1 MAPARTTL
9 WRHRDFLL
17 LWSGETVSH
26 VGTTVGQLA
35 VPLLAVTALG
45 ATPWEMGLLTAA
57 GTAAFLLVGLPAG
70 ALLDRVRRRPVMIAA
85 DLARFALFG
94 SVPLAWWFDVLTFPQ
109 VLVVVLVGGAATVFF
124 DVAYQSV
131 LPSVVG
137 REGLVEGNTKLESTR
152 GAADAAGPALGGGLA
167 QLVGAANAVLLDA
180 VSFLVS
186 AAALARMRGR
196 EEVPARSGRSLRAE
210 IGEGLRYVLGHRL
223 LRPITACT
231 GTANLFGGALMAV
244 QVIYL
249 ATELDLP
256 AGAVGLVLSAA
267 GVAGVAGALT
277 AGWWIRRFGQA
288 RVVVGAL
295 LVTGPPVLLVA
306 SGSPVWFAV
315 ALAAE
320 GYGGV
325 LYNVAQVSFRQSICP
340 DRLLGRMNASIRFL
354 VWGTIPLGGLLGGA
368 LGELLGL
375 RATLLVA
382 AIGMVLAPAWVL
394 FSPLRRLRDL
404 PGADEPSAQG
414 SSPQGST
421 AGEPAD
427 GRG

>member
-35 VPLLAVTALG
+35 VPLLAVTALC

-94 SVPLAWWFDVLTFPQ
+94 SVPLAWWFGVLTFPQ

-152 GAADAAGPALGGGLA
+152 GAADAAGPALGGGLV

-186 AAALARMRGR
+186 AAALARMRGH

-223 LRPITACT
+223 LRAITACT
-231 GTANLFGGALMAV
+231 GTANLFGGAMMAV

-267 GVAGVAGALT
+267 GAAGVAGALT

-306 SGSPVWFAV
+306 SGSPVLFAV

-375 RATLLVA
+375 RVTLLVA
-382 AIGMVLAPAWVL
+382 AIGIVLAPAWVL

-404 PGADEPSAQG
+404 PGADEPTTQESG
-414 SSPQGST
+414 TPR
-421 AGEPAD
+421 AD
-427 GRG
+427 AE

>member
-1 MAPARTTL
+1 MTTGRATL

-17 LWSGETVSH
+17 LWTGETVSQ
-26 VGTTVGQLA
+26 VGTMVGQLA
-35 VPLLAVTALG
+35 VPLVAATALA

-57 GTAAFLLVGLPAG
+57 TTAAFLVVGLPAG

-85 DLARFALFG
+85 DLARFALLG
-94 SVPLAWWFDVLTFPQ
+94 SLPLAWWLDLLSFGQL
-109 VLVVVLVGGAATVFF
+109 LVVALLGGVATVFF

-137 REGLVEGNTKLESTR
+137 REGLVDGNTKLESTR
-152 GAADAAGPALGGGLA
+152 AGAHAAGPALGGGLV

-180 VSFLVS
+180 VSFLIS
-186 AAALARMRGR
+186 AAALARMRAP
-196 EEVPARSGRSLRAE
+196 EQAPPRSGRSLRTE

-223 LRPITACT
+223 LRAITACT
-231 GTANLFGGALMAV
+231 GTANLFGGAMMAV
-244 QVIYL
+244 QVLYL

-267 GVAGVAGALT
+267 GVAGVAGAVT
-277 AGWWIRRFGQA
+277 AGWWIRRLGQA
-288 RVVVGAL
+288 RVVVWAL
-295 LVTGPPVLLVA
+295 LVTGPLLLLVA
-306 SGSPVWFAV
+306 TGSPVWFAV
-315 ALAAE
+315 GLAAE
-320 GYGGV
+320 SYGAV
-325 LYNVAQVSFRQSICP
+325 LYNVAQVSFRQAICP

-382 AIGMVLAPAWVL
+382 AVGTMLAPAWVL
-394 FSPLRRLRDL
+394 LSPLRRLRDL
-404 PGADEPSAQG
+404 PDAEEPD
-414 SSPQGST
+414 T
-421 AGEPAD
+421 EEPAD
-427 GRG
+427 ARD

>member
-1 MAPARTTL
+1 MTTGRATL
-9 WRHRDFLL
+9 WRHRDFLK
-17 LWSGETVSH
+17 LWAGETVSH
-26 VGTTVGQLA
+26 VGTMVGQLA
-35 VPLLAVTALG
+35 VPLLAATALG

-57 GTAAFLLVGLPAG
+57 STAAFLLVGLPAG

-85 DLARFALFG
+85 DLVRFALFG
-94 SVPLAWWFDVLTFPQ
+94 SVPLAWWLGLLTFWQ
-109 VLVVVLVGGAATVFF
+109 LLVVALLGGVATVFF

-152 GAADAAGPALGGGLA
+152 AAADAAGPAMGGGLV

-186 AAALARMRGR
+186 AVALARMRGR
-196 EEVPARSGRSLRAE
+196 EEVAARSGRSLRAE
-210 IGEGLRYVLGHRL
+210 IGEGMRYVLGHRL
-223 LRPITACT
+223 LRAITACT
-231 GTANLFGGALMAV
+231 GTANLFGGAMMAV
-244 QVIYL
+244 QVLYL

-277 AGWWIRRFGQA
+277 ASWWIRRFGQG
-288 RVVVGAL
+288 RVVVAAL
-295 LVTGPPVLLVA
+295 LVTAPLLLLVTAGDPVL
-306 SGSPVWFAV
+306 FAIG
-315 ALAAE
+315 LAAE
-320 GYGGV
+320 SYGAV
-325 LYNVAQVSFRQSICP
+325 LYNVAQVSFRQAVCP

-375 RATLLVA
+375 REALLVA
-382 AIGMVLAPAWVL
+382 AIGTILAPAWVL
-394 FSPLRRLRDL
+394 LSPLRGLRDL
-404 PGADEPSAQG
+404 PTTDAPDAR
-414 SSPQGST
+414 SSTES
-421 AGEPAD
+421 
-427 GRG
+427 

>member
-94 SVPLAWWFDVLTFPQ
+94 SVPLAWWFGVLTFPQ

-152 GAADAAGPALGGGLA
+152 GAADAAGPALGGGLV

-186 AAALARMRGR
+186 AAALARMRGH

-223 LRPITACT
+223 LRAITACT
-231 GTANLFGGALMAV
+231 GTANLFGGAMMAV

-267 GVAGVAGALT
+267 GAAGVAGALT

-306 SGSPVWFAV
+306 SGSPVLFAV

-382 AIGMVLAPAWVL
+382 AIGIVLAPAWVL

-404 PGADEPSAQG
+404 PGADEPTTQESSAE
-414 SSPQGST
+414 
-421 AGEPAD
+421 EPAD

>member
-1 MAPARTTL
+1 MAPGRTTL
-9 WRHRDFLL
+9 WRHHDFLK
-17 LWSGETVSH
+17 LWAGETVSH
-26 VGTTVGQLA
+26 VGTMVGQLA
-35 VPLLAVTALG
+35 VPLLAATALG

-57 GTAAFLLVGLPAG
+57 STAAFLLVGLHAG

-85 DLARFALFG
+85 DLVRFALFG
-94 SVPLAWWFDVLTFPQ
+94 SVPLAWWLGLLSFGQL
-109 VLVVVLVGGAATVFF
+109 LVVSLLAGVATVFF

-152 GAADAAGPALGGGLA
+152 AAAAAAGPAMGGGLV
-167 QLVGAANAVLLDA
+167 QLVGAAGAVLLDA

-196 EEVPARSGRSLRAE
+196 EEVPERSGRSLRAE

-223 LRPITACT
+223 LRAITACT
-231 GTANLFGGALMAV
+231 GTANLFAATLMSV
-244 QVIYL
+244 QVLYL
-249 ATELDLP
+249 AIELELP
-256 AGAVGLVLSAA
+256 AAAVGLVLSAA
-267 GVAGVAGALT
+267 GVAGAAGAVT
-277 AGWWIRRFGQA
+277 AGWWIRRFGQG

-295 LVTGPPVLLVA
+295 LVTGPFLLLVTT
-306 SGSPVWFAV
+306 GSPVWFAV
-315 ALAAE
+315 GLAAE
-320 GYGGV
+320 SYGAV

-382 AIGMVLAPAWVL
+382 AVGTMLAPLWL
-394 FSPLRRLRDL
+394 LLSPLRRLRDL
-404 PGADEPSAQG
+404 PTADRAATPS
-414 SSPQGST
+414 
-421 AGEPAD
+421 
-427 GRG
+427 